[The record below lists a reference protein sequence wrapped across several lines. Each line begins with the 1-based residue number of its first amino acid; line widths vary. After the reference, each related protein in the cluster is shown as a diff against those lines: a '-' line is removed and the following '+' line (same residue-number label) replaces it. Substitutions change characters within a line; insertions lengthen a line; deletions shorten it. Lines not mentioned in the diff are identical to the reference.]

1 MQFLDTQYG
10 QNVGNALNA
19 AVVNLMAGK
28 GTRPASSAPPPKPR
42 RRADRATMS
51 DTLGTAAVGRIRRGA
66 LQVGDAAYAA
76 SPTPRA
82 RKRGRG
88 RQRLEIALLTGPA
101 IIVFVGLV
109 IFPVAL
115 AAYYGFY
122 RWQGYGPP
130 TDWVGLHNYKI
141 IFTDPAFQQA
151 LEHNGLIVVLSL
163 VIQGPLAI
171 VLALL
176 LNQKIRGRALIR
188 VLIFVPY
195 VISEVIVGTGFSLML
210 QVTGAVNDVL
220 HNIGLGFL
228 ATDWLANPNIALWTL
243 MGIITWKYIGFAV
256 ILMLAGLQSIPDE
269 LSEAARIDG
278 ASYWQVQR
286 HITLPL
292 LGPTIRIWAF
302 LSIIGSLQLFDLV
315 YIIWGQY
322 ISGTAGTST
331 MATYMALNGRLA
343 GNYGYGSAVAVV
355 MFLISLIVALF
366 YQRFV
371 LRRDLRGAVTQGV
384 N

>member
-1 MQFLDTQYG
+1 
-10 QNVGNALNA
+10 
-19 AVVNLMAGK
+19 
-28 GTRPASSAPPPKPR
+28 
-42 RRADRATMS
+42 MS
-51 DTLGTAAVGRIRRGA
+51 DTLRTAAVGRIRRGA
-66 LQVGDAAYAA
+66 LHVGDAASAA

-101 IIVFVGLV
+101 IVVFVGLV
-109 IFPVAL
+109 IFPVVL

-122 RWQGYGPP
+122 KWQGYGAPSN
-130 TDWVGLHNYKI
+130 WVGLHNYKI
-141 IFTDPAFQQA
+141 ILTDPSFQRV

-163 VIQGPLAI
+163 IIQGPVAI
-171 VLALL
+171 GLALL

-210 QVTGAVNDVL
+210 QVTGAVNDML
-220 HNIGLGFL
+220 HSIGLGAI
-228 ATDWLANPNIALWTL
+228 ATDWLANPGIAIWTL
-243 MGIITWKYIGFAV
+243 MAILTWKYIGFAV

-286 HITLPL
+286 HIMVPL

-302 LSIIGSLQLFDLV
+302 LSMIGALQLFDLV

-322 ISGTAGTST
+322 ISDTAGTST

-343 GNYGYGSAVAVV
+343 GNFGYGSAVAVV
-355 MFLISLIVALF
+355 MFIISLILALLF
-366 YQRFV
+366 QRFI
-371 LRRDLRGAVTQGV
+371 LRRDLRGAITQGV
-384 N
+384 S

>member
-1 MQFLDTQYG
+1 
-10 QNVGNALNA
+10 
-19 AVVNLMAGK
+19 
-28 GTRPASSAPPPKPR
+28 
-42 RRADRATMS
+42 MS
-51 DTLGTAAVGRIRRGA
+51 DTLRTAAVGRIRRGA
-66 LQVGDAAYAA
+66 LHVGGAAHAA
-76 SPTPRA
+76 SPTPRP
-82 RKRGRG
+82 RKRRGRG
-88 RQRLEIALLTGPA
+88 RLRLEIALLTGPA

-122 RWQGYGPP
+122 KWQGYGPP
-130 TDWVGLHNYKI
+130 TDWVGLGNYKV
-141 IFTDPAFQQA
+141 IFTDPTFQQA

-171 VLALL
+171 GLALL

-210 QVTGAVNDVL
+210 QDTGALNDAL

-243 MGIITWKYIGFAV
+243 MAIITWKYIGFAV

-322 ISGTAGTST
+322 ISGVAGTST

-355 MFLISLIVALF
+355 LFLISLVVALC

-371 LRRDLRGAVTQGV
+371 LHRDLRGAVTQGV

>member
-1 MQFLDTQYG
+1 M
-10 QNVGNALNA
+10 
-19 AVVNLMAGK
+19 
-28 GTRPASSAPPPKPR
+28 
-42 RRADRATMS
+42 
-51 DTLGTAAVGRIRRGA
+51 
-66 LQVGDAAYAA
+66 
-76 SPTPRA
+76 
-82 RKRGRG
+82 RGRG
-88 RQRLEIALLTGPA
+88 RQRLEIALLTSPA

-122 RWQGYGPP
+122 KWEGYGPP
-130 TDWVGLHNYKI
+130 TDWVGLGNYKV
-141 IFTDPAFQQA
+141 IFTDPTFQQA

-171 VLALL
+171 GLALM

-210 QVTGAVNDVL
+210 QETGAVNDAL

-228 ATDWLANPNIALWTL
+228 ATDWLANPSIALWTL
-243 MGIITWKYIGFAV
+243 MAIITWKYIGFAV

-355 MFLISLIVALF
+355 MFLISLIVALC

-384 N
+384 S

>member
-1 MQFLDTQYG
+1 
-10 QNVGNALNA
+10 
-19 AVVNLMAGK
+19 
-28 GTRPASSAPPPKPR
+28 
-42 RRADRATMS
+42 
-51 DTLGTAAVGRIRRGA
+51 
-66 LQVGDAAYAA
+66 
-76 SPTPRA
+76 
-82 RKRGRG
+82 
-88 RQRLEIALLTGPA
+88 
-101 IIVFVGLV
+101 VFVGLV

-122 RWQGYGPP
+122 RWHGYGAP
-130 TDWVGLHNYKI
+130 TDWVGFNNYKVI
-141 IFTDPAFQQA
+141 LTDPSFQRV

-163 VIQGPLAI
+163 ILQGPLAI
-171 VLALL
+171 LVALL

-188 VLIFVPY
+188 VLLFVPY

-210 QVTGAVNDVL
+210 QDSGAFNDVL
-220 HNIGLGFL
+220 HSIGLGFL
-228 ATDWLANPNIALWTL
+228 ATDWLANPSIALWTL
-243 MGIITWKYIGFAV
+243 MAILTWKYIGFAV

-286 HITLPL
+286 HIMVPL

-302 LSIIGSLQLFDLV
+302 LSIIGALQLFDLV

-322 ISGTAGTST
+322 ISDTAGTST

-355 MFLISLIVALF
+355 MFLISLVVALL

-371 LRRDLRGAVTQGV
+371 LRRDLTGAITQGV
-384 N
+384 S

>member
-1 MQFLDTQYG
+1 
-10 QNVGNALNA
+10 
-19 AVVNLMAGK
+19 
-28 GTRPASSAPPPKPR
+28 
-42 RRADRATMS
+42 MS
-51 DTLGTAAVGRIRRGA
+51 DTVRTAAVGRIRRGA
-66 LQVGDAAYAA
+66 LHVGDAAHAA
-76 SPTPRA
+76 SPAPRS

-109 IFPVAL
+109 IFPVGL

-122 RWQGYGPP
+122 RWQGYGAP
-130 TDWVGLHNYKI
+130 TDWVGFNNYKVI
-141 IFTDPAFQQA
+141 LTDPSFQRA

-171 VLALL
+171 LLALL

-188 VLIFVPY
+188 ILIFVPY

-210 QVTGAVNDVL
+210 QASGAVNDVL
-220 HNIGLGFL
+220 HSIGLGAL
-228 ATDWLANPNIALWTL
+228 ATDWLANPSIAIWTL
-243 MGIITWKYIGFAV
+243 MGILTWKYIGFAV

-286 HITLPL
+286 HIMVPL

-302 LSIIGSLQLFDLV
+302 LSIIGALQLFDLV

-322 ISGTAGTST
+322 ISDTAGTST
-331 MATYMALNGRLA
+331 MATYNALNGRLA
-343 GNYGYGSAVAVV
+343 GNYGYGSAAAVV
-355 MFLISLIVALF
+355 MFLISLIVALL

-371 LRRDLRGAVTQGV
+371 LRRDLRGAITQGV
-384 N
+384 S